1 MFASAS
7 LDGVIV
13 VWQMESLTPLKRLSY
28 PDKFV
33 SIDQNRKFY
42 AHAVNHLLVLNQT
55 YLAACIGNG
64 FQIFNINTGESVMQ
78 KSDAHESTVYCIISV
93 SGGKRFL
100 TCSADAQ
107 IKFWG
112 NSNDF
117 SFSEDSDNLRHSK
130 RKGSHNIQVVS
141 LGEMWGHTDQV
152 KTLLKLSE
160 TAFVSGGHDNLII
173 LWRDGEEQS
182 LIRNKCAAEAIR
194 ELQSTLF
201 TSQSNSRP
209 DIHNHRRVSSL
220 SFPNCNRTPPRAITS
235 DDSQG
240 SGIWNQ
246 DTEGERDETESEEQE
261 PVVPISY
268 LEEET
273 KKIESSLKK
282 DSISISPR
290 AVDAKY
296 QTYNMI
302 SPRTIDFKYQT
313 QNQFT
318 SERDLKYHSMKL
330 PSKTMISAPIALIR
344 SQELPKNQDKIDPI
358 GPFTPRVVHL
368 NEKTGKKVKIPNY
381 LFDKAENLM
390 KENKLSLEEIREKL
404 IKEGHGSV
412 IVEAVINEL
421 EKITITEAM
430 N

>member
-1 MFASAS
+1 MREEHDCHESSIKCLTQINDDRFCSGGNDRYLRIWENNGELVGSIERQEEENLHCMLAISNNRVITGSNSSLLLVYRTDTLKFCQIFTYHRESVRCLAKINENMFASAS

-64 FQIFNINTGESVMQ
+64 FQIFNISTGESVMQ

-117 SFSEDSDNLRHSK
+117 SFSEDNENLRQSK

-194 ELQSTLF
+194 ELQATLY
-201 TSQSNSRP
+201 TNHNSRAEAN
-209 DIHNHRRVSSL
+209 NHHRVSSL
-220 SFPNCNRTPPRAITS
+220 SLPNCNRTPPRAVTS

-240 SGIWNQ
+240 SGIWQQ
-246 DTEGERDETESEEQE
+246 DTEGERDETDLESEEQD

-268 LEEET
+268 LDEVT
-273 KKIESSLKK
+273 NKKIDSVHRKESF
-282 DSISISPR
+282 SPR
-290 AVDAKY
+290 AVDVKY
-296 QTYNMI
+296 QTHNI
-302 SPRTIDFKYQT
+302 LSPRTIDLKYQS
-313 QNQFT
+313 QNQYG
-318 SERDLKYHSMKL
+318 SERDLK
-330 PSKTMISAPIALIR
+330 
-344 SQELPKNQDKIDPI
+344 
-358 GPFTPRVVHL
+358 
-368 NEKTGKKVKIPNY
+368 
-381 LFDKAENLM
+381 
-390 KENKLSLEEIREKL
+390 
-404 IKEGHGSV
+404 
-412 IVEAVINEL
+412 
-421 EKITITEAM
+421 
-430 N
+430 